1 MHSPEED
8 GQVSHWVLACVVM
21 LGVYAAAGI
30 IFSSLISLSWRAGL
44 SQVPF
49 RSDSL
54 LVLRLLP
61 GAGAALLVFSVILP
75 AFLAYEP
82 AHESEGAGPLLWAL
96 AALSVIALGDGIRR
110 GWHARKSARKLLQS
124 FAVVAEHWT
133 ADGHCVEIVDA
144 PEPIVAVVGG
154 WLPRIIAAE
163 RVLAICS
170 EAEFRQVIAHEVAH
184 LSARDNLK
192 CLLLVA
198 CPDPLAWLP
207 MGAALLRR
215 WQIAVEFEADER
227 ATGSDPHRRVALAS
241 ALIKVARL
249 AIGAHGTRTLL
260 SLAIASDDV
269 QGRVRQ
275 LLAPVRTRMRSTI
288 GGMAILGLLVPL
300 AALPLHARVH
310 HLIEYLVAFGR

>member
-1 MHSPEED
+1 M
-8 GQVSHWVLACVVM
+8 SHWALACVVM

-30 IFSSLISLSWRAGL
+30 LLSSLISLGWRAGL
-44 SQVPF
+44 GHAPS
-49 RSDSL
+49 RSHTL
-54 LVLRLLP
+54 LLLRLLP
-61 GAGAALLVFSVILP
+61 GAGAALLVFTVMLP
-75 AFLAYEP
+75 AFLVYEP
-82 AHESEGAGPLLWAL
+82 SQESEGAGPLLWAL
-96 AALSVIALGDGIRR
+96 AVFSIITLGDGIRR
-110 GWHARKSARKLLQS
+110 GWYAWKSARKLMRS
-124 FAVVAEHWT
+124 FAVVAEHRT
-133 ADGHCVEIVDA
+133 AEGYCVEIVDS

-154 WLPRIIAAE
+154 WRPRIFAAE

-170 EAEFRQVIAHEVAH
+170 EAEFQQVIAHEVAH

-192 CLLLVA
+192 CLWLVA

-249 AIGAHGTRTLL
+249 AIGAPGARTVL
-260 SLAIASDDV
+260 SLAIAADDV
-269 QGRVRQ
+269 PGRVRQ
-275 LLAPVRTRMRSTI
+275 LLAPPQTRTRSAIR
-288 GGMAILGLLVPL
+288 GMAILGSLVPL

-310 HLIEYLVAFGR
+310 HLIEVLVAFGR